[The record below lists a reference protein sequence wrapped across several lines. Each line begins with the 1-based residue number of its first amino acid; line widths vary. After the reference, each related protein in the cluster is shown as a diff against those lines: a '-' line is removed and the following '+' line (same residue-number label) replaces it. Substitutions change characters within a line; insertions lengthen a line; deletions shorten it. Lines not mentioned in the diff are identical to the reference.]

1 MITNS
6 QEKLNS
12 TGFSIGRTFNESRT
26 ALGFNYENFG
36 SSVWKSGQY
45 TAKDG
50 RTFDAAEFPM
60 KMQNFMLELT
70 HNYPLEDYN
79 FIFALAGIG
88 QAIIKTCNLSRT
100 RNGVT
105 EAGCIKDYRVENIG
119 ARLGVGA
126 GTTLSKSL

>member
-12 TGFSIGRTFNESRT
+12 TGFSIRRTLNESRT

-45 TAKDG
+45 KVKDH
-50 RTFDAAEFPM
+50 RTFDAAEFPI
-60 KMQNFMLELT
+60 KVQNFMLELT
-70 HNYPLEDYN
+70 HDYPLEYDN

-88 QAIIKTCNLSRT
+88 
-100 RNGVT
+100 
-105 EAGCIKDYRVENIG
+105 
-119 ARLGVGA
+119 
-126 GTTLSKSL
+126 